1 METTVSA
8 RSIPLYDASGGFSHA
23 TAVGAAAP
31 SSEGGQI
38 QRPQLV
44 AFRGEDRF
52 GIGAGNFAH
61 RNPAESTDKRAN

>member
-1 METTVSA
+1 MEKTVSA

-31 SSEGGQI
+31 SSEGDQI

-61 RNPAESTDKRAN
+61 RNPAESAHQRAN